1 MKEDHI
7 IRLLARF
14 MDGETTVSE
23 ETQLARYFRD
33 HPNAPTPK
41 GMAQEDWDAYR
52 EMFRQF
58 DQGFTN
64 EPHSASTE
72 ARPKVRSHTL
82 WHHLTTAAAA
92 AAAIYFAYIAYTDRS
107 GTMPSIQTS
116 VTQIPITQSGHS
128 TQSQD
133 TIIEAATTIKTVPI
147 EATPV
152 DTTTK
157 TNKAKTVSPDAKP
170 KLRSRPLYTQPIPRH
185 LLANTTTTREPMSE
199 DSIAAILDEVER
211 LVSAMTVYQEIR
223 INELCNTES
232 EILY

>member
-107 GTMPSIQTS
+107 STMSGIQTC
-116 VTQIPITQSGHS
+116 VTQIPT

-133 TIIEAATTIKTVPI
+133 TIIEAATTIKTLPV
-147 EATPV
+147 EAIPV
-152 DTTTK
+152 DTTKK

-170 KLRSRPLYTQPIPRH
+170 KPRSRPLYTQPIPRH
-185 LLANTTTTREPMSE
+185 LLASTTTTREPMSE

>member
-133 TIIEAATTIKTVPI
+133 TIIEAATTIKTLPV
-147 EATPV
+147 EAIPV
-152 DTTTK
+152 DTTKK

-185 LLANTTTTREPMSE
+185 LLASTTTTREPMSE

>member
-1 MKEDHI
+1 MKEDDI
-7 IRLLARF
+7 IRLLTRF

-33 HPNAPTPK
+33 HPNAPKPK

-107 GTMPSIQTS
+107 STMPGIQTS
-116 VTQIPITQSGHS
+116 VTQIPTTQSDH
-128 TQSQD
+128 TPHSQD
-133 TIIEAATTIKTVPI
+133 TIIEAATTIKTLPV
-147 EATPV
+147 EAIPV
-152 DTTTK
+152 DTTKK

-170 KLRSRPLYTQPIPRH
+170 KPRSRPLYTQPIPRH
-185 LLANTTTTREPMSE
+185 LLASTTTTREPMSE

>member
-1 MKEDHI
+1 MKEDDI

-116 VTQIPITQSGHS
+116 VTQIPSTQSGHS

-133 TIIEAATTIKTVPI
+133 TIIEAATTIKTLPV
-147 EATPV
+147 EAIPV
-152 DTTTK
+152 DTTKK

-185 LLANTTTTREPMSE
+185 LLASSTTTREPMSE

>member
-1 MKEDHI
+1 MKEDDI
-7 IRLLARF
+7 IRLLTRF

-33 HPNAPTPK
+33 HPNAPKPK

-107 GTMPSIQTS
+107 STMSGIQTC
-116 VTQIPITQSGHS
+116 VTQIPT

-133 TIIEAATTIKTVPI
+133 TIIEAATTIKTLPV
-147 EATPV
+147 EAIPV
-152 DTTTK
+152 DTTKK

-170 KLRSRPLYTQPIPRH
+170 KPRSRPLYTQPIPRH
-185 LLANTTTTREPMSE
+185 LLASTTTTREPMSE

>member
-7 IRLLARF
+7 IRLLTRF

-33 HPNAPTPK
+33 HPNAPKPK

-58 DQGFTN
+58 DQGFTH

-72 ARPKVRSHTL
+72 AHPKVRSHTP
-82 WHHLTTAAAA
+82 WHYLTTAAAA

-107 GTMPSIQTS
+107 STMPGIQTS
-116 VTQIPITQSGHS
+116 VTQISITPSDHS
-128 TQSQD
+128 TPSQD
-133 TIIEAATTIKTVPI
+133 TIIEAATTIKTLPV
-147 EATPV
+147 EAIPV
-152 DTTTK
+152 DTTKK

-170 KLRSRPLYTQPIPRH
+170 KPRSRPLYTQPIPRH

>member
-82 WHHLTTAAAA
+82 WHYLTTAA

-107 GTMPSIQTS
+107 STMSGIQTC
-116 VTQIPITQSGHS
+116 VTQIPT

-133 TIIEAATTIKTVPI
+133 TIIEAATTIKTLPV
-147 EATPV
+147 EAIPV
-152 DTTTK
+152 DTTKK

-170 KLRSRPLYTQPIPRH
+170 SPRSRPLYTQPIPRH
-185 LLANTTTTREPMSE
+185 LLASTTTTREPMSE

>member
-1 MKEDHI
+1 MKEDDI
-7 IRLLARF
+7 IRLLTRF

-107 GTMPSIQTS
+107 STMSGIQTC
-116 VTQIPITQSGHS
+116 VTQIPT

-133 TIIEAATTIKTVPI
+133 TIIEAATTIKTLPV
-147 EATPV
+147 EAIPV
-152 DTTTK
+152 DTTKK

-170 KLRSRPLYTQPIPRH
+170 KPRSRPLYTQPIPRH
-185 LLANTTTTREPMSE
+185 LLASTTTTREPMSE

>member
-1 MKEDHI
+1 MKEDDI
-7 IRLLARF
+7 IRLLTRF

-33 HPNAPTPK
+33 HPNAPKPK

-58 DQGFTN
+58 DQGFTY

-72 ARPKVRSHTL
+72 ARPKVRSHTP
-82 WHHLTTAAAA
+82 WHYLTTAAAA

-107 GTMPSIQTS
+107 STMPGIQTC
-116 VTQIPITQSGHS
+116 VTQIPT

-133 TIIEAATTIKTVPI
+133 TIIEAATTIKTLPV
-147 EATPV
+147 EAIPV

-157 TNKAKTVSPDAKP
+157 TNKAKTTPPDAKP
-170 KLRSRPLYTQPIPRH
+170 SPRSRPLYTQPIPRH
-185 LLANTTTTREPMSE
+185 LLASTTTTREPMSE